1 MNASTPE
8 SSSPQDASTVAMDA
22 RIRWAPDPSWA
33 AAAMSKRRFGGIPG
47 LVVRSVLALFFLG
60 LSILILSAMF
70 VNDSD
75 ERPWQALLIV
85 AFLLLVAGMVGW
97 ELGQQI
103 HATRLSGRIR
113 DAGRERGMQAVCPR
127 CAGEPFVPDQPCCR
141 RFPRGWTPEDLAD
154 FWHAIAM
161 ARRQAGTAIKR
172 EYQHRRGPLR
182 ASMAFPGGGWIGR
195 LAAWT
200 RLGGAMFWPLFAA
213 TILGFGGTLIAFAA
227 PMLGAPIGGPWVW
240 WIGPGALAI
249 GVFVAGRA
257 FLRYRRESSQADEV
271 TGPRC
276 RACGYE
282 LHPPWSVV
290 CPECGSRLD
299 AWNTVSFARDFEGEG
314 VREALQNH

>member
-127 CAGEPFVPDQPCCR
+127 CAGEPFVP
-141 RFPRGWTPEDLAD
+141 EDLAD

-257 FLRYRRESSQADEV
+257 FLRYR
-271 TGPRC
+271 C